1 MKKTNKTTTIIL
13 IILLSILCIILIGF
27 LIAFICGVIPI
38 WSFNV
43 RNYKVSNHLAY
54 EEIYDRDI
62 QSIEVD
68 STLGDIEILP
78 SNDENIHL
86 SIYSDN
92 RLFEVNDSD
101 SSLVVKFQEEEG
113 FHFQLSRTKD
123 LVRLYVP
130 EDCDILF
137 ELASDSGDV
146 EVMDFSNASFD
157 ISVDMGE
164 VAIDSCDTLDI
175 ESDMG
180 DVRIGTVRELDAVL
194 DLGNLEVTSITE
206 SLSIDADMGKVSL
219 DEVHLLSD
227 STITLSLG
235 DLDIKQLSNAYVDA
249 KTDLGDVDVENND
262 RNAPYTLTIKNDMG
276 DITIG

>member
-1 MKKTNKTTTIIL
+1 MKKTNKTKTIIL
-13 IILLSILCIILIGF
+13 IILLSILCIVLIGF

-43 RNYKVSNHLAY
+43 VNYKVSNHLAY
-54 EEIYDRDI
+54 EEIYDRNI

-78 SNDENIHL
+78 SNDDNIHL
-86 SIYSDN
+86 SIYSDDC
-92 RLFEVNDSD
+92 LFKVNDSN
-101 SSLVVKFQEEEG
+101 SSLVVKFQEEG
-113 FHFQLSRTKD
+113 FHFQLLRTKD

-137 ELASDSGDV
+137 ELASDSGGV

-164 VAIDSCDTLDI
+164 VAIGSCDTLDI

-194 DLGNLEVTSITE
+194 DLGNLEVTSIAE
-206 SLSIDADMGKVSL
+206 RLSIEADMGKVSL

-249 KTDLGDVDVENND
+249 KTDLGDIDVENND

-276 DITIG
+276 DVTIG

>member
-1 MKKTNKTTTIIL
+1 MKKTNKTKTIIL
-13 IILLSILCIILIGF
+13 IILLSILCIVLIGF

-43 RNYKVSNHLAY
+43 VNYKVSNHLAY
-54 EEIYDRDI
+54 EEIYDRNI

-78 SNDENIHL
+78 SNDDNIHL
-86 SIYSDN
+86 SIYSDDC
-92 RLFEVNDSD
+92 LFKVNDSN
-101 SSLVVKFQEEEG
+101 SSLVVKFQEEG
-113 FHFQLSRTKD
+113 FHFQLLRTKD

-164 VAIDSCDTLDI
+164 VAIGSCDTLDI

-194 DLGNLEVTSITE
+194 DLGNLEVTSIAE
-206 SLSIDADMGKVSL
+206 RLSIEADMGKVSL

-249 KTDLGDVDVENND
+249 KTDLGDIDVENND

-276 DITIG
+276 DVTIG

>member
-1 MKKTNKTTTIIL
+1 MKKTNKTKTIIL
-13 IILLSILCIILIGF
+13 IILLSILCIVLIGF

-43 RNYKVSNHLAY
+43 VNYKVSNHLAY
-54 EEIYDRDI
+54 EEIYDRNI

-78 SNDENIHL
+78 SNDDNIHL
-86 SIYSDN
+86 SIYSDDH
-92 RLFEVNDSD
+92 LFEVNDSN

-137 ELASDSGDV
+137 GLASDSGDV

-157 ISVDMGE
+157 ISV
-164 VAIDSCDTLDI
+164 
-175 ESDMG
+175 DMG

-194 DLGNLEVTSITE
+194 DLGNLEVTSIAE
-206 SLSIDADMGKVSL
+206 RLSIEADMGKVSL

-249 KTDLGDVDVENND
+249 KTDLGDIDVENND

-276 DITIG
+276 DVTIG